1 MVRSTT
7 FEFNSMRALVCH
19 EYGTPDVLKLE
30 KNWPEPAL
38 PPGHV
43 RIATRVSG
51 VSFAVV
57 LGIAGKH
64 QNKPGLP
71 YIPSGEAAGIVLEVA
86 PGVTHVKPGDRVT
99 ALAQRGGG
107 IAEQF
112 VAPAETV
119 WKIPDGLD
127 DAQAMIV
134 AGTHGSVFLALEWS
148 ARLQKGETLLVHGAG
163 GGSGLSAVMLGH
175 AMGARVIGTAS
186 SEEKRA
192 AAKAAGADLLIDSRN
207 EDLRTRV
214 LELTGDRGVDVVF
227 DPVGGDIF
235 DQSLRCVA
243 PEARLICYG
252 FASGRIPQIP
262 ANILLVKNITAIGYY
277 WGYYLGWGRQMPP
290 PQNFA
295 RLRQTMSMLMQWA
308 AEGKL
313 PQMPVTRFAVDD
325 FRAALRMVEDREAIG
340 KIVLE
345 F

>member
-1 MVRSTT
+1 
-7 FEFNSMRALVCH
+7 MRALVCH
-19 EYGTPDVLKLE
+19 QYGTPDVLKLE
-30 KNWPEPAL
+30 SDWPEPVL
-38 PPGHV
+38 KPGHV
-43 RIATRVSG
+43 RIATRIAG

-71 YIPSGEAAGIVLEVA
+71 YIPSGEIAGIVIDVA
-86 PGVTHVKPGDRVT
+86 TDVTHVKPGDRVA
-99 ALAQRGGG
+99 ALSQGGG
-107 IAEQF
+107 AIAERF

-127 DAQAMIV
+127 DADAMIV
-134 AGTHGSVFLALEWS
+134 AGTHGSVFLSLDWA
-148 ARLQKGETLLVHGAG
+148 AQLQAGETLLVHGAG

-186 SEEKRA
+186 SADKRDA
-192 AAKAAGADLLIDSRN
+192 ATKAGADAVIDSRN
-207 EDLRTRV
+207 EDLRARV
-214 LELTGDRGVDVVF
+214 LQLTEDRGVNVVF
-227 DPVGGDIF
+227 DPVGGDVF

-277 WGYYLGWGRQMPP
+277 WGYYIGWGRQMPP
-290 PQNFA
+290 PQNFV
-295 RLRQTMSMLMQWA
+295 RLRQTMTMLMQWA
-308 AEGKL
+308 AERKL
-313 PQMPVTRFAVDD
+313 PRMPVTRFPVKD
-325 FRAALRMVEDREAIG
+325 FRAAMRMVEEREAIG

>member
-1 MVRSTT
+1 
-7 FEFNSMRALVCH
+7 MRALVCH

-30 KNWPEPAL
+30 NDWPEPGLGA
-38 PPGHV
+38 GRV

-51 VSFAVV
+51 ISFAVV

-71 YIPSGEAAGIVLEVA
+71 YIPSGEVAGTVIEVA
-86 PGVTHVKPGDRVT
+86 PDVTHVKPGDRVT
-99 ALAQRGGG
+99 ALSQGGGG

-112 VAPAETV
+112 VAPGRTV
-119 WKIPDGLD
+119 WKIPDGVD
-127 DAQAMIV
+127 DADAMVV
-134 AGTHGSVFLALEWS
+134 AGTHGSVFLSLDWA

-163 GGSGLSAVMLGH
+163 GGSGLSAVMLGQ

-186 SEEKRA
+186 SADKRA
-192 AAKAAGADLLIDSRN
+192 AAKQAGADEVIDSRN
-207 EDLRTRV
+207 EDLRSRV
-214 LELTGDRGVDVVF
+214 LELTKDRGVDVVF

-277 WGYYLGWGRQMPP
+277 WGYYIGWGRQMPP
-290 PQNFA
+290 PQTFT
-295 RLRQTMSMLMQWA
+295 RLRETMAMLMQWM

-313 PQMPVTRFAVDD
+313 PKMPVTRFPVADY
-325 FRAALRMVEDREAIG
+325 RAAMRMVEQREAIG

>member
-1 MVRSTT
+1 
-7 FEFNSMRALVCH
+7 MRALVCH

-30 KNWPEPAL
+30 NDWPEPGLGA
-38 PPGHV
+38 GRV

-51 VSFAVV
+51 ISFAVV

-71 YIPSGEAAGIVLEVA
+71 YIPSGEVAGTVIEVA
-86 PGVTHVKPGDRVT
+86 PDVTHVKPGDRVT
-99 ALAQRGGG
+99 ALSQGGGG

-112 VAPAETV
+112 VAPGRTV
-119 WKIPDGLD
+119 WKIPDGVD
-127 DAQAMIV
+127 DADAMVV
-134 AGTHGSVFLALEWS
+134 AGTHGSVFLSLDWA

-163 GGSGLSAVMLGH
+163 GGSGLSAVMLGQ

-186 SEEKRA
+186 SADKRA
-192 AAKAAGADLLIDSRN
+192 AAKQAGADEVIDSRN
-207 EDLRTRV
+207 EDLRSRV
-214 LELTGDRGVDVVF
+214 LELTKDRGVDVVF

-277 WGYYLGWGRQMPP
+277 WGYYIGWGRQMPP
-290 PQNFA
+290 PQTFT
-295 RLRQTMSMLMQWA
+295 RLRETMAMLMQWM

-313 PQMPVTRFAVDD
+313 PKMPVTRFPVADY
-325 FRAALRMVEDREAIG
+325 RAAMRTVEERKAIG

>member
-1 MVRSTT
+1 
-7 FEFNSMRALVCH
+7 
-19 EYGTPDVLKLE
+19 
-30 KNWPEPAL
+30 
-38 PPGHV
+38 
-43 RIATRVSG
+43 
-51 VSFAVV
+51 VV

-71 YIPSGEAAGIVLEVA
+71 YIPSGEVAGTVIEVA
-86 PGVTHVKPGDRVT
+86 PDVTHVKPGDRVT
-99 ALAQRGGG
+99 ALSQGGGG

-112 VAPAETV
+112 VAPGRTV
-119 WKIPDGLD
+119 WKIPASVD
-127 DAQAMIV
+127 DADAMIV
-134 AGTHGSVFLALEWS
+134 AGTHGSVFLSLDWA

-186 SEEKRA
+186 SADKRA
-192 AAKAAGADLLIDSRN
+192 AAKQAGADEVIDSRN
-207 EDLRTRV
+207 EDLRARV
-214 LELTGDRGVDVVF
+214 LELTKDRGVDVVF

-277 WGYYLGWGRQMPP
+277 WGYYIGWGRQMPP
-290 PQNFA
+290 PQTFT
-295 RLRQTMSMLMQWA
+295 RLRETMAMLMQWM

-313 PQMPVTRFAVDD
+313 PKMPVTRFPVADY
-325 FRAALRMVEDREAIG
+325 RAAMRMVEQREAIG